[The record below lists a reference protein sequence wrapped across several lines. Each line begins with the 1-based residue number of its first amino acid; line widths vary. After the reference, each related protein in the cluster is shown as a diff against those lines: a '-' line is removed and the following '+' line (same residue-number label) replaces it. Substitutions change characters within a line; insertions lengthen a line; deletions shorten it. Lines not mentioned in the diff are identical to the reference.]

1 VSETSTPKAPAPKSK
16 KWLLMIAI
24 AALLAVAIA
33 GWFMFQQKSADATET
48 PAPVTPKITS
58 FAAPP
63 VFLPLD
69 SMVVNLADN
78 GGERFVQLGITL
90 EIANAEVA
98 EQLKPWL
105 PHIRSNILLLLSQ
118 RSSQELLSR
127 NGKNKLALDIRRAVL
142 RPLGYSISVGTEN
155 NAEDSPSEHSE
166 NTDDEDQLLH
176 APHLPVRQ
184 VLFSSFI
191 IQ

>member
-1 VSETSTPKAPAPKSK
+1 VSATPVTSSASISQGK
-16 KWLLMIAI
+16 KVTILLALV
-24 AALLAVAIA
+24 ALLAA
-33 GWFMFQQKSADATET
+33 GGWWWWKQQHQANTLPQAQAT
-48 PAPVTPKITS
+48 PAAPQVQT

-69 SMVVNLADN
+69 SMVVNLADR
-78 GGERFVQLGITL
+78 GGERFAQVGITF
-90 EIANAEVA
+90 EIAHAAVA

-118 RSSQELLSR
+118 RSSDELLTR
-127 NGKNKLALDIRRAVL
+127 HGKEQLALDVRRAAL
-142 RPLGYSISVGTEN
+142 RPLGYSVAKEDDGPTTE
-155 NAEDSPSEHSE
+155 ADP
-166 NTDDEDQLLH
+166 DDEDNLAY